1 MEGKARFIFPII
13 ISALIVFVVS
23 GVVTFTNIG
32 FRADFVPRGLEA
44 FVTGWPLAAV
54 LSFVAIPHVR
64 RATEGIVRMIEGQAQ
79 RVLGRL
85 YAKRLADLFDRFELI
100 LERFRE
106 LDGCSGVHNL
116 SGCRELGL
124 DIGIADDLT
133 DVRGDAVANH
143 RRYFARTEQTDQ
155 AIELE

>member
-32 FRADFVPRGLEA
+32 LRADFVPRWLKA
-44 FVTGWPLAAV
+44 FVTGWPVAAV
-54 LSFVAIPHVR
+54 LAFVAIPYVR
-64 RATEGIVRMIEGQAQ
+64 RATEVIVRL
-79 RVLGRL
+79 LGRL

-106 LDGCSGVHNL
+106 LGGCSRVHNL

-124 DIGIADDLT
+124 DVGIADDLT
-133 DVRGDAVANH
+133 DVRGDAVANR